1 MKPIM
6 RTLLAAVVALCATQ
20 QAALA
25 VPVNYDEA
33 VSGDLSE
40 ALPAFVLDVG
50 DNTFTGRTSLF
61 SDFSS
66 PPPTFFN
73 DMDRFLF
80 TIQPGHVLTSVVLT
94 VTSLF
99 NNSDSTVSVSMGAS
113 TGINTGVSDRSI
125 VASEDILLLFD
136 NSPVGSLPTSVAIAE
151 ASLGLGAGLY
161 RTRAGLG
168 AGTNGPGI
176 RDYGYDYTLT
186 LGVSQ
191 LPLPASAW
199 LLLSGLGLL
208 ASARRARCFR
218 SRAFA

>member
-1 MKPIM
+1 MKPII

-50 DNTFTGRTSLF
+50 ENTFTGRTSRF

-66 PPPTFFN
+66 PPPTVFN
-73 DMDRFLF
+73 DQDRFFF
-80 TIQPGHVLTSVVLT
+80 TIQPGQVLTSVVLT

-99 NNSDSTVSVSMGAS
+99 NNSDSTVSVGMGAL
-113 TGINTGVSDRSI
+113 TEIRTGVSDRSI
-125 VASEDILLLFD
+125 VSSENVLLLFD
-136 NSPVGSLPTSVAIAE
+136 NSPVASLPASVAIPE
-151 ASLGLGAGLY
+151 AGLGLGADLY
-161 RTRAGLG
+161 RARLGLG
-168 AGTNGPGI
+168 AGTNGLGI
-176 RDYGYDYTLT
+176 RDFGYDYTLT

-208 ASARRARCFR
+208 ASARVMRAT
-218 SRAFA
+218 

>member
-1 MKPIM
+1 MKPII

-40 ALPAFVLDVG
+40 ALPSFVLDVG
-50 DNTFTGRTSLF
+50 DNTFTGRTLNF
-61 SDFSS
+61 ADFSS

-73 DMDRFLF
+73 DLDRFFF
-80 TIQPGHVLTSVVLT
+80 TIQPGQVLTSVVLT

-99 NNSDSTVSVSMGAS
+99 NNSDSTVSVSMGAL
-113 TGINTGVSDRSI
+113 TEIRTGVSDLTI
-125 VASEDILLLFD
+125 VSSETVSLLFD
-136 NSPVGSLPTSVAIAE
+136 SSPVASLPASLAIPE
-151 ASLGLGAGLY
+151 AGLGLGAGLY
-161 RTRAGLG
+161 RARASRE

-176 RDYGYDYTLT
+176 RDFGYDYTLT
-186 LGVSQ
+186 LSVSQ

-208 ASARRARCFR
+208 ASARAMRAT
-218 SRAFA
+218 